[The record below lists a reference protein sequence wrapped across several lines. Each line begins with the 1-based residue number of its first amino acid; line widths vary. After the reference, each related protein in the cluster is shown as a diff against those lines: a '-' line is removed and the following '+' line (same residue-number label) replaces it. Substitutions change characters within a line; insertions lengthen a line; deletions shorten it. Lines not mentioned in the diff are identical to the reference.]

1 MQGVLDTTL
10 YDKVC
15 HWLAAGQWFSLG
27 TTVSST
33 NKTDRHYITE
43 ILLKVA
49 LNTIKQTKQTYKLH
63 WSKYVMKKS
72 NQLGWTNIFSMC
84 CMKLKKHV
92 LSILG
97 YTGSQCGTNINEC
110 VGSSCPTAASCID
123 GINTYTC
130 QCNDGKVGSN
140 CDKGWY

>member
-1 MQGVLDTTL
+1 
-10 YDKVC
+10 
-15 HWLAAGQWFSLG
+15 
-27 TTVSST
+27 
-33 NKTDRHYITE
+33 
-43 ILLKVA
+43 
-49 LNTIKQTKQTYKLH
+49 
-63 WSKYVMKKS
+63 
-72 NQLGWTNIFSMC
+72 MC
-84 CMKLKKHV
+84 CMKLKKQV

-140 CDKGWY
+140 CDKGWYYILTGSLGFVKKVGTILT